1 MKIAENLPVDIWLRP
16 CTRISA
22 SSQSR
27 ADSIL
32 NFPPLSSPSLSW
44 FCWLVLLLIYL
55 LGRLCRQLQTTKD
68 LALEEATT
76 DVTGPSSKLVW
87 DCCRTAHCF
96 PSQRLVFCFSFS
108 RQNPINVVSCFQL
121 IFIPA
126 QGAFYQNHLFQLCM
140 VYYMFRFFVF
150 RFEVSP
156 GVFQVW
162 SFRFG
167 CVLSPQFNLE
177 AAEGSP
183 FSVKEIHMRMLF
195 LHIITLAGQ
204 VFKTREYSWHRHI
217 R

>member
-1 MKIAENLPVDIWLRP
+1 MKKLTRTMSGTIIRMTRRMRNNDENLPVDIWLRP

-32 NFPPLSSPSLSW
+32 NFPPLPSPSLSW

-55 LGRLCRQLQTTKD
+55 LGCLCRWLQTTKD

-126 QGAFYQNHLFQLCM
+126 RGAFDENHPFQQLICM
-140 VYYMFRFFVF
+140 VY
-150 RFEVSP
+150 
-156 GVFQVW
+156 
-162 SFRFG
+162 
-167 CVLSPQFNLE
+167 L
-177 AAEGSP
+177 
-183 FSVKEIHMRMLF
+183 
-195 LHIITLAGQ
+195 LH
-204 VFKTREYSWHRHI
+204 V
-217 R
+217 